1 MHRSVIPALVNAH
14 RSNSKRKRAPMAK
27 VEERVKELLAKHPNL
42 TQEEALKIVTDKNAR
57 KKNKRAE
64 KSEKR
69 SADKPK
75 T

>member
-1 MHRSVIPALVNAH
+1 
-14 RSNSKRKRAPMAK
+14 MAK

-69 SADKPK
+69 GADKPK

>member
-1 MHRSVIPALVNAH
+1 
-14 RSNSKRKRAPMAK
+14 MAK